1 MNIVI
6 RGNGRFYFIKMHK
19 FKVYL
24 SGPITGL
31 TYSDS
36 ISWTDYARKSL
47 AVSYIDN
54 DTGFLVPY
62 KDRHPNNIDV
72 DTGIE
77 GYRPLRGKE
86 HLDTNKVL
94 SASLHGK
101 HGLAT
106 NKAIVSRDSYDVLS
120 CDVMLVNLLGAKEKS
135 IGTVSEIAWAWLS
148 RKPIVL
154 VMEDSGNCHEHG
166 FILEMCGHQTTDLDE
181 GINIV
186 KKILLPD

>member
-1 MNIVI
+1 
-6 RGNGRFYFIKMHK
+6 MHK

-36 ISWTDYARKSL
+36 ISWTDYARNSL
-47 AVSYIDN
+47 AANHYYCGQLISHQYYLDLI
-54 DTGFLVPY
+54 L
-62 KDRHPNNIDV
+62 KDKAGELKSIP
-72 DTGIE
+72 TYIE

-154 VMEDSGNCHEHG
+154 VMEDTGNCHEHG

-181 GINIV
+181 GIHIV